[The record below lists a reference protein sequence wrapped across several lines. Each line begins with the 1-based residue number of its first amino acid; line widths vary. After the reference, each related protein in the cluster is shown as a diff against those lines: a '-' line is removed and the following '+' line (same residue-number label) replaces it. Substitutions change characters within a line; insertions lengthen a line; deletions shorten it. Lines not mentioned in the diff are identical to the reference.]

1 MSDLMSE
8 NMPVKDEFVI
18 CTVEKIFDYGV
29 EVKLEEYP
37 NQKGFV
43 PLGQVAAR
51 WVKNI
56 RNFVKTGQLRV
67 AKVIYLNFEKNQIN
81 LSFAMVQ
88 KQTEDAKLSEWRQTK
103 RVQQLLTL
111 VAQDLNKTLDDIWDK
126 ITNPILNKYDSVYEA
141 FQEIKRYGKD
151 YIQEIPKE
159 YRDALFKV
167 VDKNI
172 SINDKIISEH
182 IKIEITKENGLESI
196 KEGFKKIVNESGITV
211 AKTYVGNGTYLIK
224 AEAKDY
230 KMIEKYLTKINE
242 ELTKYFSK
250 LGTIE
255 IKRLDA

>member
-1 MSDLMSE
+1 MPE
-8 NMPVKDEFVI
+8 NMPVRDEYVI

-37 NQKGFV
+37 NQKGFI

-56 RNFVKTGQLRV
+56 RNFVKIGQLRV

-88 KQTEDAKLSEWRQTK
+88 KQTEDAKLNEWRQTK

-111 VAQDLNKTLDDIWDK
+111 VAQELKLNLDDIWDK

-141 FQEIKRYGKD
+141 FQELKRYGKD
-151 YIQEIPKE
+151 YIEEVPKE
-159 YRDALFKV
+159 YRDALFKI

-172 SINDKIISEH
+172 SISDKTISEH
-182 IKIEITKENGLESI
+182 VKIEINSENGLELI
-196 KEGFKKIVNESGITV
+196 KEGFKKVVNDKGITTL
-211 AKTYVGNGTYLIK
+211 KTYVGNGTYLIK

-230 KMIEKYLTKINE
+230 KMIEKYLAKLNE
-242 ELTKYFSK
+242 DLTKYFSK
-250 LGTIE
+250 LGKIE